1 MNARTA
7 SPDIVYPESDGLP
20 MADNT
25 LQFEWIT
32 KIEGGLDAQYA
43 DDPLVFVAGD
53 FFWYPVEGDPNI
65 RVAPDTLVVF
75 GRPKGHRGSYRQWE
89 EGGIA
94 PQVVFE
100 ILSPG
105 NRAGEMARKFDF
117 YQTYGVEE
125 YYLIDPDR
133 ELASGWL
140 RSEGEL
146 LPIQAMAG
154 WVSPRLQIQF
164 VYASGAWSILGR
176 DGRKFLSYLELAQQ
190 RSRAEQEKVRAEQ
203 EKVQAQER
211 ADRLAA
217 QLRALGIEPSH

>member
-1 MNARTA
+1 MNARTSITE
-7 SPDIVYPESDGLP
+7 SPEVVYPESDGLP

-53 FFWYPVEGDPNI
+53 CFWYPVEGDPNI

-75 GRPKGHRGSYRQWE
+75 GRPKGHRSSYRQWE

-105 NRAGEMARKFDF
+105 NRAGEMSRKFDV

-140 RSEGEL
+140 RSEGAL
-146 LPIQAMAG
+146 LPIPVMAG

-164 VYASGAWSILGR
+164 VYANGAWSILGR
-176 DGRKFLSYLELAQQ
+176 DGRKFLSYPELAQQ
-190 RSRAEQEKVRAEQ
+190 RSRAEQ